1 LKIDVFACEHCGSMD
16 FIKDIIAQDDSY
28 LLSYHQNRAPPAS
41 LALHAGRSSN
51 PTVHPIA
58 QKGISHA
65 VNPQI

>member
-1 LKIDVFACEHCGSMD
+1 MD

-58 QKGISHA
+58 QKGVSHA
-65 VNPQI
+65 ANPQI